1 MSPIEAGLSILALHI
16 ENVRGAKR
24 ITVYPKKTGSVKVKG
39 KNAAGKSSVLDAIQY
54 ALGGKAVQPQKPIR
68 HGETSA
74 MVVADLGP
82 LTVKRTWTEKH
93 SYLTVERKSPEGLM
107 VPVPS
112 AQTFLDELCGQ
123 GIGFD
128 PFAFTT
134 RKPTD
139 QVQMLLDV
147 LALPEDPR
155 VLDAKRK
162 ELYDTRTVVN
172 RQVKAA
178 EAAVATAPEIPDAPE
193 AEVSVADIL
202 ADFQQKQATIK
213 QNEQGRRFLEM
224 RKERTARAE
233 AEVERLR
240 SLLVDAEA
248 LLAEAQMEQREG
260 EAAWSSV
267 VDPDVTGLQ
276 ASLAD
281 AERINAAVRV
291 RRSSLAHLESVE
303 GTLKNVLEES
313 AGLTRQIEAIDKR
326 KTEIL
331 THANFP
337 VANLSIAEDG
347 KGGYFVTYKD
357 VPLADCSSSEQLRVS
372 MALSAALNP
381 KVKVL
386 LVREGSLLDQE
397 ALATLE
403 AWAVEN
409 GCQVWLEIVSDD
421 PEEGAFVIEAG
432 EVKE

>member
-1 MSPIEAGLSILALHI
+1 MSAVEAGLSILALHI

-82 LTVKRTWTEKH
+82 LTVKRTWTEKN

-128 PFAFTT
+128 PLAFIQQ
-134 RKPTD
+134 KPAQ
-139 QVQMLLDV
+139 QVEMLLGA

-155 VLDAKRK
+155 ALDATRK
-162 ELYDTRTVVN
+162 ELYDTRTMVN
-172 RQVKAA
+172 RQVKSA
-178 EAAVATAPEIPDAPE
+178 EAAVVAAPPIPDAPE
-193 AEVSVADIL
+193 AEVSVAAIL

-213 QNEQGRRFLEM
+213 ENEEARRVLES
-224 RKERTARAE
+224 RKQRTARAE
-233 AEVERLR
+233 AEIERLR

-248 LLAEAQMEQREG
+248 ELAEAQMEQREG
-260 EAAWSSV
+260 ETLWGAL

-276 ASLAD
+276 ASLTA
-281 AERINAAVRV
+281 AETTNASVRLRQSRI
-291 RRSSLAHLESVE
+291 AHLEGLRDSHQKAVD
-303 GTLKNVLEES
+303 ES
-313 AGLTRQIEAIDKR
+313 GSLTRQLEALDKR
-326 KTEIL
+326 KTALL
-331 THANFP
+331 TQAAFP
-337 VANLSIAEDG
+337 IPHLSITEDG
-347 KGGYFVTYKD
+347 KAGYVVTYKN

-386 LVREGSLLDQE
+386 LVQEGSLLDQE
-397 ALATLE
+397 ALATIE
-403 AWAVEN
+403 TWAVEN